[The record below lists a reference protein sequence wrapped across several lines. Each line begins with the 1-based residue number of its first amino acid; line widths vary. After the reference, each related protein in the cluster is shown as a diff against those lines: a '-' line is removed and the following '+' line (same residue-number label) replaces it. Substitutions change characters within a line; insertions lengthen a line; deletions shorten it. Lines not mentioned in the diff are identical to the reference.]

1 MATSDHFLL
10 NRLEW
15 QMPIS
20 NYNIAAYF
28 PGYPPVPKS
37 RTLSSRRF
45 AKCAQKQM
53 NIPIPRFVFL

>member
-15 QMPIS
+15 QMLSS

-28 PGYPPVPKS
+28 LGYPPVPKS
-37 RTLSSRRF
+37 RTLSSSLF
-45 AKCAQKQM
+45 AKCSKNQM
-53 NIPIPRFVFL
+53 NIPIPHFVVL